1 MVVTEEPPL
10 DDDVDVDGVLTIGQL
25 SGGEWIRSSTVP
37 PRAPHAAT
45 SSTTSDAAFWSQRIG
60 SLWAPPSGVLATVVG
75 GVVLTTVVGGVVLTT
90 VGGGVFLT
98 TVVGVVLPSRV
109 VVGVVGVATS
119 TGACARDSVLGVVA
133 AAVAGERTRVGLA
146 TGNAGGG
153 AAGRVFRRF
162 VSE

>member
-1 MVVTEEPPL
+1 M
-10 DDDVDVDGVLTIGQL
+10 
-25 SGGEWIRSSTVP
+25 
-37 PRAPHAAT
+37 
-45 SSTTSDAAFWSQRIG
+45 
-60 SLWAPPSGVLATVVG
+60 ATVVG

-90 VGGGVFLT
+90 VVGVVLT

-119 TGACARDSVLGVVA
+119 TGACAWDGVPGVVA
-133 AAVAGERTRVGLA
+133 AAVAGERTRVVVA